1 MTDASFGAALSRLWP
16 RAPHATIAAIT
27 ENAERIFNRYGVE
40 TTLEIAHVMAQIS
53 HECGAGTIV
62 RENMNYRA
70 ERIIEVFGYNKE
82 KKRWEHSARV
92 TDEEAEQLAHHP
104 EALAERVY
112 GMGNPKKAK
121 ELGNEKP
128 GDAYRCRGNGP
139 LQLTGLG
146 AHRRIGKLIGVDL
159 ENNPE
164 QLADPVIGFRCAVA
178 EFVALGC
185 LKPAAADDVVEVSR
199 LVNGGKNG
207 LHERTVWLRRWK
219 EALEGL
225 EEPAQRPRAAPE
237 PAAKSI
243 TQSNIARGSVIGG
256 IPTIVIAAKEIA
268 QAASE
273 VTSAAKDT
281 ADNAGAV
288 ISVTQ
293 PLLASASLPWAL
305 LAIAAAAAI
314 GFVLFERWRK
324 LHHEGV

>member
-1 MTDASFGAALSRLWP
+1 MTDASFGAALARLWP
-16 RAPHATIAAIT
+16 RAPRATIETIT
-27 ENAERIFNRYGVE
+27 ANAERIFNRFGVE

-62 RENMNYRA
+62 REKMKYRA
-70 ERIIEVFGYNKE
+70 ERIIEVFGWNKE
-82 KKRWEHSARV
+82 KQRWEHSAKV
-92 TDEEAEQLAHHP
+92 TDEEAEQLAGHP

-128 GDAYRCRGNGP
+128 GDAYRYRGNGP

-185 LKPAAADDVVEVSR
+185 LKPAAADDVDQVGL
-199 LVNGGKNG
+199 LVNGGRNG
-207 LHERTVWLRRWK
+207 RHERQVWLRRWK

-225 EEPAQRPRAAPE
+225 EEPAQRPRGAPE
-237 PAAKSI
+237 PAAKPI
-243 TQSNIARGSVIGG
+243 TQSKIAQGSAIATVAATVG
-256 IPTIVIAAKEIA
+256 AAKEIV
-268 QAASE
+268 QTASE
-273 VTSAAKDT
+273 VSSAAKDT
-281 ADNAGAV
+281 AENAGEV
-288 ISVTQ
+288 LGVVQ

-305 LAIAAAAAI
+305 LAMAAVVAT
-314 GFVLFERWRK
+314 GYVLWKRYRK
-324 LHHEGV
+324 LQDEGV